1 MAEEDPQQQQQQQQQ
16 QQADRGAGSLPGLLS
31 GLQGAEASALQLRI
45 KNSICKSVQ
54 SKVENILQDVEKFSD
69 IEKLYLYLKL
79 PSGPSSS
86 TDKSDQSALSSSR
99 TQQMHA
105 FSWIRN
111 HLEEYPETSLPKQ
124 EVYDEYKSFCDNLNY
139 HPLSAADFGKMMK
152 NVFPNMKA
160 RRLGMRG
167 KSKYCYSG
175 LRKRPFVHMPSLPT
189 LDLHKTGEGLQCDV
203 LESPGQLS
211 SIKEEVRFAACDL
224 VCEWAQKVLKR
235 QFDAV
240 EDLARFLIDSH
251 YISNKSLAALT
262 IVTGTATEAKTP
274 QSVSA
279 FIPTAEAHS
288 IQPHMTTLSSPSVDA
303 KQQLQRKIQRKQQ
316 QQEQKLLSPLPGE
329 GQTKR
334 TDDSGPCGS
343 PTPPSPQPTIGI
355 MVAAVPSP
363 ITVQRSRQLMS
374 PSPVGTVE
382 SKVLPINFQMVT
394 PQVQPVK
401 QSPKTPQN
409 ILPSPAGERT
419 ARQRYAQILPKP
431 SATTAIALRSPSTMI
446 IANSPIKTVMT
457 TCHVSPVSLVKM
469 TAISLAPN
477 SSSTTASL
485 MNTTLRPASA
495 CISSSAVAE
504 DVCSNQTMRSASAVP
519 ILSTMARP
527 EQFTNA
533 HGIDV
538 EMEVEAI
545 HKNSQMQN
553 PTSLILTQ
561 GTMANRSGEAV
572 QRAASVPIPQTK
584 GFLGL
589 EETSITKCNG
599 KSSSSAHTAVA
610 AESSNTRSNDTS
622 TLHLTPS
629 AQNTSA
635 VSLSN
640 TSRAPS
646 MGESSSVT
654 STKEGFLSTKN
665 LRKRSGLSPEL
676 SPVKR
681 VFMPQQPVG
690 DTVGLGYG
698 IRNMVG
704 YGPRPGA
711 PARPESAPATREVE
725 VKMNSV
731 LSTQVHA
738 LSTSSFRTS
747 GFYSVAKTQSS
758 MQRKNTSTVMETS
771 TSVSHAL
778 IQQQQGHTVANVHVI
793 PNNPGLQKHSGVSDV
808 RSSNSSVGSLEGAQ
822 QQAYT
827 QSNPAPE
834 PFEFLSQ
841 ASSSIQLPMQTD
853 MDYFPFD
860 DDVTQDSIVEELV
873 QMEEQMKLKNLQEFG
888 DCVTLQGQQ
897 AVVPDNMMSTN
908 HTMAAFYHAAN
919 SSGNLIQ
926 TPTPTPTPTPTSEMM
941 GGAQGLTGESP
952 CSRITSTT
960 PVDSALGSSRH
971 TPVGTPHSSC
981 SSTVPPS
988 PVECRNPFAF
998 TPINSSITGFHD
1010 GSTVSSSP
1018 VKPMQRP
1025 MATHPDKT
1033 RLEWM
1038 NNSYSS
1044 SSGSLNKSNS
1054 GMGILPSYQRLID
1067 DHFQKPHAFA
1077 VPHARHHDS
1086 SFGRLTPISPVQQ
1099 QVASMANM
1107 AKQEGFAVPAPLDN
1121 KTANVPASNF
1131 RCRSVSP
1138 AVHQRNFSGNTGNS
1152 GLPSVFRSAVSPFNS
1167 PVTPEV
1173 LNIFANSQTN
1183 LGVSSM
1189 AQRSRSVPLNIMMQT
1204 EVPPTP
1210 MQQCNSKNISSV
1222 LLSKLDGDQDD
1233 ALRGLGIN
1241 NLPSSYTARM
1251 NLTQILESEPNLS
1264 RTDNHHSLMTSNT
1277 TSTCKLQRP
1286 DYLIGNAI
1294 TEQMILSASDSQIQS
1309 ASGEHQQAQSMLLTM
1324 NPHQQQE
1331 GLQQHQQ
1338 LDFSSTV
1345 KDLLT
1350 DNSLAP
1356 GSQLIEQV
1364 SELTTGGADF
1374 PCEIRMTSEL
1384 SSSINDLNSLDTN
1397 LLFDPNQQQEQ
1408 YQNATPEEL
1417 VNDRLF
1423 QQMTSES
1430 AHSGALDWLESKDHP
1445 TVGLMG

>member
-1 MAEEDPQQQQQQQQQ
+1 MAEEDPQQQP
-16 QQADRGAGSLPGLLS
+16 DRGARSLPGLLP

-79 PSGPSSS
+79 PSGPSTN

-105 FSWIRN
+105 FSWIHN

-189 LDLHKTGEGLQCDV
+189 LDLHKTGDGLQCDV
-203 LESPGQLS
+203 LESAGQLG
-211 SIKEEVRFAACDL
+211 SIKEDVRLAACDL

-262 IVTGTATEAKTP
+262 ITTGTATEANTQ

-279 FIPTAEAHS
+279 FVPTAEALS
-288 IQPHMTTLSSPSVDA
+288 FQPHGLSLSSPSVDA

-316 QQEQKLLSPLPGE
+316 EQKLQSPLPGE
-329 GQTKR
+329 GQIKR
-334 TDDSGPCGS
+334 ADDGVPCAS

-355 MVAAVPSP
+355 VVAAVPSP
-363 ITVQRSRQLMS
+363 ITVQRGRQLMS
-374 PSPVGTVE
+374 PSPMGTVE
-382 SKVLPINFQMVT
+382 DKVLPINFQMVT
-394 PQVQPVK
+394 QPVQAVK
-401 QSPKTPQN
+401 QNPKTPQN
-409 ILPSPAGERT
+409 ILASAVGERG

-431 SATTAIALRSPSTMI
+431 TATTAITLRSPSTMLI
-446 IANSPIKTVMT
+446 GNSPIKTVMT

-477 SSSTTASL
+477 SSNTTTSL
-485 MNTTLRPASA
+485 PNSTLRPASA
-495 CISSSAVAE
+495 GVTSSAAAE
-504 DVCSNQTMRSASAVP
+504 DMSNNQITRSSSAVP
-519 ILSTMARP
+519 ILAPVVRTGQAAN
-527 EQFTNA
+527 T
-533 HGIDV
+533 HTIDV

-545 HKNSQMQN
+545 HKNSQMHN
-553 PTSLILTQ
+553 PCSLILTEEA
-561 GTMANRSGEAV
+561 MANRCGGAV
-572 QRAASVPIPQTK
+572 QRAASVPIPQSR

-589 EETSITKCNG
+589 EETSSPNYNG
-599 KSSSSAHTAVA
+599 NSSSSTNTVA
-610 AESSNTRSNDTS
+610 AVESRNNGANDTN
-622 TLHLTPS
+622 TLPLS
-629 AQNTSA
+629 ISSQKNSA
-635 VSLSN
+635 VSLLN
-640 TSRAPS
+640 TSRTPS
-646 MGESSSVT
+646 FGEGSSVT
-654 STKEGFLSTKN
+654 SAKEGFLSMKS
-665 LRKRSGLSPEL
+665 LRKRPGLSPDL

-681 VFMPQQPVG
+681 VFMPQQAVEG
-690 DTVGLGYG
+690 TAGLGYG
-698 IRNMVG
+698 IRNTVDNV
-704 YGPRPGA
+704 PRPGA
-711 PARPESAPATREVE
+711 PARPESAPVTREVE
-725 VKMNSV
+725 TKMNSV
-731 LSTQVHA
+731 SSTQVHA
-738 LSTSSFRTS
+738 LCTSSFRAS

-771 TSVSHAL
+771 TSVSHPS
-778 IQQQQGHTVANVHVI
+778 IQQQQGPTMAYVHAI
-793 PNNPGLQKHSGVSDV
+793 PNNPSLQKHSGGSDV
-808 RSSNSSVGSLEGAQ
+808 RSSNSTTGSLEGVQ
-822 QQAYT
+822 QQTYT
-827 QSNPAPE
+827 QSNHATE
-834 PFEFLSQ
+834 PLDFLNQ
-841 ASSSIQLPMQTD
+841 ASSSSQLPMQTD
-853 MDYFPFD
+853 TDYFPFD

-873 QMEEQMKLKNLQEFG
+873 QMEEQMKLNNLQEFG
-888 DCVTLQGQQ
+888 GCVTLQGQQ
-897 AVVPDNMMSTN
+897 AMIPDNIMSPN
-908 HTMAAFYHAAN
+908 QTMTTFYHAAN
-919 SSGNLIQ
+919 SHSNPIKTQ
-926 TPTPTPTPTPTSEMM
+926 TLTPTPTPTSEMM
-941 GGAQGLTGESP
+941 GGAQGLTRESP
-952 CSRITSTT
+952 CSCIASTT

-971 TPVGTPHSSC
+971 TPVGTPHSNC
-981 SSTVPPS
+981 SSNVPPS

-1010 GSTVSSSP
+1010 GSNVSSSP

-1038 NNSYSS
+1038 NNSYNS
-1044 SSGSLNKSNS
+1044 SSGSLNKANS
-1054 GMGILPSYQRLID
+1054 GMGILPSYQGLIG

-1077 VPHARHHDS
+1077 VPHARHHDNR
-1086 SFGRLTPISPVQQ
+1086 FGRLTPISPVQQ

-1107 AKQEGFAVPAPLDN
+1107 TKQEGFAVPAPLDN
-1121 KTANVPASNF
+1121 KATNTPATTS

-1138 AVHQRNFSGNTGNS
+1138 AVHQRNLSGNTGN
-1152 GLPSVFRSAVSPFNS
+1152 LPYIPRSVVSPFNS

-1189 AQRSRSVPLNIMMQT
+1189 AQRSHSVPLNIMMQT
-1204 EVPPTP
+1204 EVLPTSG
-1210 MQQCNSKNISSV
+1210 QQCNSKNIGNV
-1222 LLSKLDGDQDD
+1222 LLSKLDGDHDD
-1233 ALRGLGIN
+1233 TVRGLGIN

-1251 NLTQILESEPNLS
+1251 NLTQILESAPNLS
-1264 RTDNHHSLMTSNT
+1264 GSDNHLSLMTSDS

-1286 DYLIGNAI
+1286 NALIENAI
-1294 TEQMILSASDSQIQS
+1294 NEQMFLSAGDSRAQS
-1309 ASGEHQQAQSMLLTM
+1309 ASGEQHQQQAQSMLL
-1324 NPHQQQE
+1324 PLSSQQHQE
-1331 GLQQHQQ
+1331 ELQQHQQ

-1350 DNSLAP
+1350 DNSLTA
-1356 GSQLIEQV
+1356 GSQLMEQV
-1364 SELTTGGADF
+1364 SEFTAGGTDF
-1374 PCEIRMTSEL
+1374 PCEIKMTSEL
-1384 SSSINDLNSLDTN
+1384 SSINDLNALDTN

-1408 YQNATPEEL
+1408 YQNAAAEEM
-1417 VNDRLF
+1417 VNDQLF
-1423 QQMTSES
+1423 QQITSEA
-1430 AHSGALDWLESKDHP
+1430 AHSSGLDWLESKDHP